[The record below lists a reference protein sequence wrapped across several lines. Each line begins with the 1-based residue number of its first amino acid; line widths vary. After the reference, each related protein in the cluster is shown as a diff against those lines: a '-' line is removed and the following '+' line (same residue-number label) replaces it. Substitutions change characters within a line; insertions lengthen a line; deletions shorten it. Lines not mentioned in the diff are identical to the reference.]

1 MQIVNRT
8 RYATF
13 DVELV
18 LEQVKKLLR
27 KECASAHPVRGVRL
41 ELRSTPTECCPL
53 PAANGDLCG
62 GYDVARSGSRVVV
75 TVPPGGCHNRALGT
89 LLFVGL
95 APSSRHAKR
104 HGVGRGA
111 LNVGLVTG
119 AMPHD
124 FVIKPMVR

>member
-1 MQIVNRT
+1 MRIVNRT

-18 LEQVKKLLR
+18 LEQVMKLLR
-27 KECASAHPVRGVRL
+27 KECATPHLVRGVRL
-41 ELRSTPTECCPL
+41 ELRSTPAACCPL
-53 PAANGDLCG
+53 PAANGDLCD
-62 GYDVARSGSRVVV
+62 GYGVSRSGRRVVV

-104 HGVGRGA
+104 LEVAHGA
-111 LNVGLVTG
+111 LNVGLVAG

-124 FVIKPMVR
+124 FVIKPMVG